1 MVIANN
7 KKALSASGWKYN
19 KPHTKE
25 ERKALISNFGKK
37 CFLKPDELKYPVCD
51 RNGNF
56 DCKGII
62 ASKFWADVSEIKASK
77 RLEKLNKREKN
88 FTRKKRPY
96 SFKKIS
102 KKAIKLGKKL
112 GCKKFSK
119 KNKRI

>member
-19 KPHTKE
+19 KPHTKN

-62 ASKFWADVSEIKASK
+62 ASKFWADVSEIKAQK
-77 RLEKLNKREKN
+77 RRGEAPGHGEKN
-88 FTRKKRPY
+88 LTRKKRPY

-102 KKAIKLGKKL
+102 KKAVKLGKKL
-112 GCKKFSK
+112 GCKKFTRKSK
-119 KNKRI
+119 K

>member
-1 MVIANN
+1 MVNVYN
-7 KKALSASGWKYN
+7 KNSLSASGWKYN

-51 RNGNF
+51 KNGNF

-77 RLEKLNKREKN
+77 KLEKVNKREKKI
-88 FTRKKRPY
+88 TRRKKRPY

-112 GCKKFSK
+112 GCKKFSRK
-119 KNKRI
+119 